1 MAPKNLC
8 VKYKISK
15 IAFDFMVSTIR
26 PVSVI
31 QSLKM
36 ENLLKLLL
44 AQSVGEPST
53 QMTLNTFHFAGVAS
67 KSSVNQGVPRFKEL
81 LISVTSNLKA
91 PMNNVMLR
99 EPYCYNKE
107 YARQVL
113 NELPITTI
121 KQITVSTEI
130 FFDPKSSED
139 FSSKDSEDDKL
150 LKIYKI
156 FDEID
161 PLSEQMYEVLGF
173 LNLNLISQK

>member
-1 MAPKNLC
+1 MIL
-8 VKYKISK
+8 
-15 IAFDFMVSTIR
+15 
-26 PVSVI
+26 
-31 QSLKM
+31 
-36 ENLLKLLL
+36 LLKIWSNLITIA
-44 AQSVGEPST
+44 AQSGEPST

-81 LISVTSNLKA
+81 LSVTSNLKA

-130 FFDPKSSED
+130 FFDPKSSEA
-139 FSSKDSEDDKL
+139 FH
-150 LKIYKI
+150 LKNSVKMINY
-156 FDEID
+156 
-161 PLSEQMYEVLGF
+161 
-173 LNLNLISQK
+173 